1 MTDQDVGVAD
11 IKDNDFCF
19 RSQHRLHAVAEFSLV
34 FAARHVLRGKHFDLH
49 YRSRD
54 AVFVN
59 LPAGARLGLVI
70 AKKLV
75 HHAVQRNLL
84 KRLAREVFR
93 HARHGLPSYD
103 LILRLSKSPGDRL
116 DREVRSLLRADVD
129 QLLIRLPR

>member
-1 MTDQDVGVAD
+1 MA
-11 IKDNDFCF
+11 NENACF
-19 RSQHRLHAVAEFSLV
+19 AGGEERDLGFRREYRLHAVAEFSLV

-54 AVFVN
+54 AVSVN
-59 LPAGARLGLVI
+59 LPVGARLGLVI

-75 HHAVQRNLL
+75 HHAVQRNFL

-93 HARHGLPSYD
+93 HARQGLPSYD

-116 DREVRSLLRADVD
+116 NGEVRSVLRADVD